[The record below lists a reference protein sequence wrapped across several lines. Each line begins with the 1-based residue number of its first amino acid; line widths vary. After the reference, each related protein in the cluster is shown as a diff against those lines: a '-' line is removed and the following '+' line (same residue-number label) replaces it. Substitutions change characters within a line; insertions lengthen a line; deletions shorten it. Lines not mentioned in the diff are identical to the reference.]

1 MSGAQQGRK
10 RKNARSQTTSGV
22 SVYRA
27 QEGRRRPIVP
37 QGCPCSIVGA
47 GGLNDRVRD
56 GNGCVPSAIV
66 TSPPA
71 HTDAGKYANGETS
84 ELAIELLSRRL
95 SCAGGSATSYCPTGL
110 PLQYRWGWRA

>member
-1 MSGAQQGRK
+1 MGRGAAFLELVDADASLGWQLKSPATDQRAADTTTPEAVIDFGR
-10 RKNARSQTTSGV
+10 V

-56 GNGCVPSAIV
+56 GNGCVPSARV

-71 HTDAGKYANGETS
+71 RTDAKEMRDEMREMSKRVYWM
-84 ELAIELLSRRL
+84 R
-95 SCAGGSATSYCPTGL
+95 
-110 PLQYRWGWRA
+110 